1 MNIVLAESTEIKEI
15 NRLIESAKR
24 YWGYSDKLMDI
35 WLPDLLI
42 IPEDLTSRTFWLM
55 KAQEE
60 MVGVFSLSS
69 LSDGV
74 FELEDFWLAPSAMG
88 KGLGRKMFQF
98 IINHLKSVEAIK
110 LVIVSDPNA
119 EGFYQ
124 KMGATRVELVNSKP
138 EGRVLPVMDLSL

>member
-42 IPEDLTSRTFWLM
+42 IPEDLTSRTFWL
-55 KAQEE
+55 
-60 MVGVFSLSS
+60 
-69 LSDGV
+69 
-74 FELEDFWLAPSAMG
+74 APSAMG

-110 LVIVSDPNA
+110 LVIVTDPNA

-124 KMGATRVELVNSKP
+124 KMGQLELS
-138 EGRVLPVMDLSL
+138 